1 MSCQIRWNFKEYKK
15 IQIQSEDLIYG
26 VLTAPAILSRV
37 QNNTLDSLNGL
48 LEVDVS
54 KTINETEDTFSENY
68 DIVFGSGTDIVGSVY
83 VNTAYKQPK
92 NPDSSEPVQTILNN
106 VSGTV
111 VGRKLFAEFD
121 NGTAIIEYDNV
132 TGERCLTLLSK
143 E

>member
-1 MSCQIRWNFKEYKK
+1 M
-15 IQIQSEDLIYG
+15 
-26 VLTAPAILSRV
+26 
-37 QNNTLDSLNGL
+37 DSLNGL

-68 DIVFGSGTDIVGSVY
+68 DIVFGSGTDIVGGVY
-83 VNTAYKQPK
+83 VTTAYKQPK

-132 TGERCLTLLSK
+132 TGERCLTLIS
-143 E
+143 